1 MALVAHPYIYEI
13 NTWVW
18 LRELGVGLGE
28 VPSEEWDEIGE
39 LGFDAVWLM
48 GVWERSPAGVEIAL
62 RNEGLVQSFRGALP
76 DYTAADVVGSPYCIR
91 DYTVAAGLG
100 GDEGLAAARESLD
113 RCGLKLILDFVP
125 NHVAPDHPWAAAHPE
140 YFVRGD
146 EDDLERDPA
155 SYVRVGNSVLANGRD
170 PYFPAWPDVVQL
182 NAFSPELRAAVRSTL
197 GRIAGQC
204 DGVRCDMAMLMM
216 NDIFERTWGERAGPR
231 PPEEYWPPLIE
242 AVKSEHRDF
251 VFLAE
256 AYWDL
261 EYDLQ
266 QQGFDYC
273 YDKRLYDRLLHEGAS
288 SAHGHLTGDPAYQ
301 ERLLRFIENHD
312 EPRAASVFGPGQAR
326 AAAVAT
332 LTQTGA
338 RLVHDGQLDGR
349 RVQLPV
355 FLGRRPEEQ
364 PDPDLR
370 SFYGRLLEALDDDV
384 FRTGSWQLGETGG
397 WNESDGWHNLLAW
410 GWSGD
415 GTRKLVV
422 VNLAGSRAVG
432 HVSLAWDDLA
442 GVDWTLTD
450 AASGQVYERSGDD
463 LRHGLYVSLEP
474 WGWHLFDVAQR
485 AAS

>member
-1 MALVAHPYIYEI
+1 
-13 NTWVW
+13 
-18 LRELGVGLGE
+18 
-28 VPSEEWDEIGE
+28 
-39 LGFDAVWLM
+39 
-48 GVWERSPAGVEIAL
+48 
-62 RNEGLVQSFRGALP
+62 
-76 DYTAADVVGSPYCIR
+76 
-91 DYTVAAGLG
+91 
-100 GDEGLAAARESLD
+100 
-113 RCGLKLILDFVP
+113 
-125 NHVAPDHPWAAAHPE
+125 
-140 YFVRGD
+140 
-146 EDDLERDPA
+146 
-155 SYVRVGNSVLANGRD
+155 
-170 PYFPAWPDVVQL
+170 
-182 NAFSPELRAAVRSTL
+182 
-197 GRIAGQC
+197 
-204 DGVRCDMAMLMM
+204 VRCDMAMLMM

-312 EPRAASVFGPGQAR
+312 EPRAAAVFGPGQAR